1 VNENRPQ
8 NTFKTLHRA
17 FVNCVPYRSDGFTDL
32 PSKKS
37 MVLSL
42 KASASVVIDE
52 YYGSN
57 GGRII
62 CPYRLMT
69 EFGIQ
74 PRETAN

>member
-1 VNENRPQ
+1 
-8 NTFKTLHRA
+8 
-17 FVNCVPYRSDGFTDL
+17 
-32 PSKKS
+32 